1 MNGTNHTSHDL
12 EVLAAYAS
20 GYEPDRSAA
29 ESLVATCNDCR
40 VIYEEQ
46 LQMRSL
52 LSHAETAYLT
62 ESEQVQLVTA
72 IAGAIPRSVRRP
84 DNGKA
89 HAKPLS
95 PVWGRMMA
103 AAAAL
108 AVVIGVGA
116 TIASQ
121 DGPGNAAT
129 TFAADTAAVPE
140 FAAGGGVGSG
150 ERSTVTS
157 AAGAATIYQLEV
169 AGDLDGLKA
178 EAEALGDDTSSG
190 EGTAVA
196 DVSCAEE
203 TEELTIRAIGE
214 STYQGRAVLLILA
227 EDDGEVSPRAFFTD
241 DCTEIRLPD

>member
-1 MNGTNHTSHDL
+1 MNGMNHNSHDL

-20 GYEPDRSAA
+20 GYEPDRTAA
-29 ESLVATCNDCR
+29 EALVSTCEDCR

-46 LQMRSL
+46 LRMRSL
-52 LSHAETAYLT
+52 LSHAGTVHLT

-72 IAGAIPRSVRRP
+72 AGAMPGSVRRL
-84 DNGKA
+84 DISKA
-89 HAKPLS
+89 QPKPLS

-121 DGPGNAAT
+121 NGSGNTAT
-129 TFAADTAAVPE
+129 TFAADTAAAPE
-140 FAAGGGVGSG
+140 FAAGGGDNG
-150 ERSTVTS
+150 ERSTVTT
-157 AAGAATIYQLEV
+157 AAAAATLYQLEA
-169 AGDLDGLKA
+169 AGDLDQLKA
-178 EAEALGDDTSSG
+178 EAEALADDTSSG

-196 DVSCAEE
+196 DGSCAEE
-203 TEELTIRAIGE
+203 TEGLTIRAAGE
-214 STYQGRAVLLILA
+214 STYQGRAVLLMLA

-241 DCTEIRLPD
+241 DCTEIDLP